1 MRDRDPRRTA
11 RREARQ
17 RQREHLGIAVPP
29 CVLCIQKHHTAGRH
43 HDAKLTEQLCEMHHR
58 EQHEQI
64 MRAGLS
70 PEYEPD
76 EIKRVALALRWAA
89 VYDRA
94 RADAMEHW
102 ADLLNQSEGDHQ

>member
-1 MRDRDPRRTA
+1 
-11 RREARQ
+11 
-17 RQREHLGIAVPP
+17 
-29 CVLCIQKHHTAGRH
+29 
-43 HDAKLTEQLCEMHHR
+43 
-58 EQHEQI
+58 